1 MSELFTNL
9 AKLYVPLVA
18 WVGFG
23 MVLGRSL
30 PKAIPHALG
39 KGLFWFGVPLSVFG
53 FLRQADLSGSVWIA
67 PVVAWVALACGA
79 GLAWLWIVVQTRR
92 GSDRS
97 FVPQNDPA
105 KGSFLLAAMVGNTGY
120 LGYPV
125 ALALVG
131 PQYFGWAIFYDTLG
145 STLGAY
151 CIGVLLGARFGLAQQ
166 GRWTMAQAF
175 VRNPALWAFS
185 LGMLCRSVQFHP
197 WVEQGLLGGAWLMLV
212 LALLLLGMRL
222 SQLDLRLN
230 LNQAVVTLFI
240 KMLMIPLIFGLALRS
255 LGLTGL
261 PHFAVVL
268 QLAMPPAFAT
278 LVIAEAYDLDRQLTV
293 TCLAVGSVGL
303 LLTLPIWM
311 LLFSPGDMVVTWLY

>member
-1 MSELFTNL
+1 
-9 AKLYVPLVA
+9 
-18 WVGFG
+18 
-23 MVLGRSL
+23 
-30 PKAIPHALG
+30 
-39 KGLFWFGVPLSVFG
+39 
-53 FLRQADLSGSVWIA
+53 
-67 PVVAWVALACGA
+67 
-79 GLAWLWIVVQTRR
+79 
-92 GSDRS
+92 
-97 FVPQNDPA
+97 
-105 KGSFLLAAMVGNTGY
+105 
-120 LGYPV
+120 
-125 ALALVG
+125 
-131 PQYFGWAIFYDTLG
+131 
-145 STLGAY
+145 
-151 CIGVLLGARFGLAQQ
+151 
-166 GRWTMAQAF
+166 MAQAF